1 MMGAAT
7 AHITGN
13 RMRRL
18 LLVERGNESR
28 LARQQGPTQPQERA
42 RAPSPPPSRQRRT
55 CKIFAETNLRQA
67 LIVKGLQRIRGVAL
81 LLWHLLSQSSDLRGD
96 SKIDRLG
103 VEVIHEL
110 SKQT

>member
-1 MMGAAT
+1 MIRKVACTEKVDQM
-7 AHITGN
+7 IFPF
-13 RMRRL
+13 RSL
-18 LLVERGNESR
+18 LL
-28 LARQQGPTQPQERA
+28 LGPTQLQERA